1 MKSRLFNPL
10 LPGCLLI
17 RHCLLAILLSPA
29 LAMAQSGSNPL
40 LISTEELCAV
50 NRVDDESLALAI
62 EACETAAHNGDLQ
75 AQFEMGELYQR
86 GDRVAQ
92 DIEQA
97 LGWFEKASIQGHPG
111 AQYQLG
117 LMHYQGEGV
126 TRNLPQAYIILKM
139 AAVNGKDEAM
149 DASDQIALQMNAQ
162 ELDVATQVLGTL
174 FRNYLAQILEQ
185 QLQGKP
191 AQPSTDEPRD
201 PQMDS
206 TFGPV
211 QTLE

>member
-1 MKSRLFNPL
+1 MNTQPAFPFLPARLA
-10 LPGCLLI
+10 
-17 RHCLLAILLSPA
+17 RHCLLAVLLGPA
-29 LAMAQSGSNPL
+29 LAVAQNGNNPL
-40 LISTEELCAV
+40 LISTEERCAI

-62 EACETAAHNGDLQ
+62 EACETAANNGDLQ

-86 GDRVAQ
+86 GERTDK

-97 LGWFEKASIQGHPG
+97 LSWFEKASIHGHPG

-126 TRNLPQAYIILKM
+126 NRNLPQAYIILKM

-149 DASDQIALQMNAQ
+149 DASDQIALQMNAE
-162 ELDVATQVLGTL
+162 ELDEATQVLGTL
-174 FRNYLAQILEQ
+174 FRNYLAQIREQ
-185 QLQGKP
+185 QLQGTP
-191 AQPSTDEPRD
+191 AQSLDIEPRD
-201 PQMDS
+201 PQLDS

-211 QTLE
+211 QTLD

>member
-1 MKSRLFNPL
+1 MNNRLPAQIL
-10 LPGCLLI
+10 RRCRLVVLI
-17 RHCLLAILLSPA
+17 SPA
-29 LAMAQSGSNPL
+29 LAMAQNGSNPL
-40 LISTEELCAV
+40 LISTEERCAI
-50 NRVDDESLALAI
+50 NRVDDESLPLAI
-62 EACETAAHNGDLQ
+62 EACETAANNGDLQ

-86 GDRVAQ
+86 GERVEK
-92 DIEQA
+92 DIDQA
-97 LGWFEKASIQGHPG
+97 LVWFEKASIHGHPG

-149 DASDQIALQMNAQ
+149 DASDQIALQMNA
-162 ELDVATQVLGTL
+162 EEMDVATQVLGTL
-174 FRNYLAQILEQ
+174 FRNYLAQIREE

-191 AQPSTDEPRD
+191 AQPANGEARD

-211 QTLE
+211 QTLD

>member
-1 MKSRLFNPL
+1 MNTRLPIRL
-10 LPGCLLI
+10 LSTRLARYCLLS
-17 RHCLLAILLSPA
+17 LLISPA
-29 LAMAQSGSNPL
+29 LVLAQNGNNSL
-40 LISTEELCAV
+40 LISTEERCAI

-62 EACETAAHNGDLQ
+62 QACETAANAGDLQ
-75 AQFEMGELYQR
+75 AQFEMGELFQR
-86 GDRVAQ
+86 GERVEK

-149 DASDQIALQMNAQ
+149 DASDQIALQMNAE

-174 FRNYLAQILEQ
+174 FRNYLAQIREE

-191 AQPSTDEPRD
+191 AQPESGDPRD

>member
-1 MKSRLFNPL
+1 MSRLLPNRL
-10 LPGCLLI
+10 LPLRLTGCCLLTM
-17 RHCLLAILLSPA
+17 ALSPVA
-29 LAMAQSGSNPL
+29 ATAQTGSNPL
-40 LISTEELCAV
+40 LVSTEERCAI
-50 NRVDDESLALAI
+50 NRVDDESLELAI
-62 EACETAAHNGDLQ
+62 EACETAADEGDLQ
-75 AQFEMGELYQR
+75 ALFEMGELYYR
-86 GDRVAQ
+86 GERVEK

-97 LGWFEKASIQGHPG
+97 LAWFEQASVQGHPG

-149 DASDQIALQMNAQ
+149 DASDQIALQMNAE

-174 FRNYLAQILEQ
+174 FRNYLAQIREE
-185 QLQGKP
+185 QLQGTP
-191 AQPSTDEPRD
+191 AQPARTEPQD

-206 TFGPV
+206 TFGPT
-211 QTLE
+211 QPLD